1 MTDLQTFQVLKFR
14 IIWYAFRYVSGHSR
28 TFIIYTEILA
38 PPRNVSGRSKH
49 HAIFI
54 DKITPLQKNPL
65 RHKSHHHKSFWGPPR
80 PRGPRHCAQLIRL
93 SCSRVAWYF
102 HHGAAPCF
110 RISRHRVISF
120 SRDYQAITSYP
131 VIKHRNSTSM
141 NNQTR

>member
-1 MTDLQTFQVLKFR
+1 MICFQICLWSFKDFYYIYR
-14 IIWYAFRYVSGHSR
+14 NPCTTTKCFGAIKASR
-28 TFIIYTEILA
+28 HFH
-38 PPRNVSGRSKH
+38 RQN
-49 HAIFI
+49 HAIA
-54 DKITPLQKNPL
+54 KIPL

-110 RISRHRVISF
+110 RISRHRAISF